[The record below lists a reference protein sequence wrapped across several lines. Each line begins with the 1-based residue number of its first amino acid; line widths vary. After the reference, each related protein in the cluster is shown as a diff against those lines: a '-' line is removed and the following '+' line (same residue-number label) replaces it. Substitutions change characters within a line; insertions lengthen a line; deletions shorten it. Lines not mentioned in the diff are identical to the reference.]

1 MFRITGCLAIFSVSV
16 LATALHAQEPG
27 RPQDGFSS
35 GQTGAPSNGQV
46 SGQVSGRVD
55 GRGNRNEGVSPSAGD
70 ATKQNQATSGP
81 STPTNA
87 EAMDAIVR
95 PGVQR

>member
-1 MFRITGCLAIFSVSV
+1 MFRVTGCLAILSAAVF
-16 LATALHAQEPG
+16 ATTLHAQEPG

-55 GRGNRNEGVSPSAGD
+55 GRGNRNEGVPPSAGD
-70 ATKQNQATSGP
+70 ATKQNQSISDHSA
-81 STPTNA
+81 PTNA
-87 EAMDAIVR
+87 EAMDSIVR